1 MGLQLKLDQDL
12 KDAMRGRDRP
22 RTDVIRQVKA
32 SITNQEVKLGSA
44 LTESQIEEIVTRLV
58 RQHRESIEMFS
69 KGSRDELVEKETA
82 ELNVLLSYL
91 PEQLP
96 TDEIRALAERIA
108 DDLGARGPGDRGKLM
123 GKLMPEVKGKA
134 EGKTV
139 GQIADAVLESR
150 AG

>member
-1 MGLQLKLDQDL
+1 MGLQQKLDQDL

-22 RTDVIRQVKA
+22 RIDVIRQVKA
-32 SITNQEVKLGSA
+32 SITNQEVNLGSA

-82 ELNVLLSYL
+82 ELDVLLSYL
-91 PEQLP
+91 PEQLQP
-96 TDEIRALAERIA
+96 DEIRALAERIA
-108 DDLGARGPGDRGKLM
+108 DELGARGPGDRGKLM
-123 GKLMPEVKGKA
+123 GRLMPEVKGKA